1 MKRNA
6 IALIMLLSSCGSLA
20 INQKVLA
27 EVLSD
32 QIEASAELIQVETET
47 DAEKKDASS
56 IVTPYSNFDTTVEV
70 EKDKEKENNLIEES
84 IDKDEDTTVEIEKEK
99 VEVEEN
105 KLPPEITETDSV
117 PNTNIK
123 PETIATSAA
132 VQILNL
138 TSGDILDNS
147 VTQVIVQF
155 PQQGTLELSVNGKL
169 VDDKLLGRSETDGE
183 KKVITQTW
191 YGVALRE
198 GENILTAKVTVG
210 DKIEETS
217 LRLQVRG
224 EPKTLKIETEGT
236 RVPAD
241 GRSTIAVTG
250 KLLDR
255 QGNIAKRQTIITLN
269 TSAGQFIGADRDPDV
284 PGFQIETKDGEFTAT
299 LRANTEAQTVRVSA
313 QTNNNL
319 NGYTQIQFETALRQ
333 DELITGVVNIRI
345 GARGTD
351 YYSSFRD
358 FLPEDRDN
366 GAEFDIDSAVFA
378 TGTIGDW
385 QFTGAYNSDRALN
398 KDCDCENRLF
408 RAEQANDRAYPVYGD
423 SSTSEVVTPSTDSVY
438 LRFERT
444 NDIKGANPDYF
455 MWGDYNSEEF
465 ATESQE
471 YSSFSRQ
478 LHGFKGNYNFG
489 DLEVTGFYANNVEG
503 FQRDTIIPDGTS
515 GDYFLSRRL
524 LVAGSEEVYLELE
537 ELDRPGT
544 VIKRERLERG
554 NDYSIDYDRGTLFF
568 TEPLFKTETDDEG
581 KVLVRRIVTTYE
593 FENDATNT
601 SIYGGRVRYYLDRE
615 QDTKSWIGATF
626 IQEDKDIQD
635 FQLFGFD
642 AQIALGKDAN
652 FLAEY
657 AQSSNFVEFRGN
669 IEGSAYRFEL
679 DGKITDDITGKAFY
693 RTVDAGFSNNATTS
707 FVPGQTRYGAKVQA
721 SLTSTTKLN
730 ISYDHEDNFGVAPR
744 LIDDVTEFL
753 DPLQEAIP
761 GNAVDNSL
769 TTITAGISQR
779 IDTATLA
786 IDWVWRDREDR
797 IAPNFL
803 ATSSSQLRSRF
814 TLPITKDLTFQAIN
828 ETTLSSDQDA
838 VANDRTGLQMNWRI
852 IDGISL
858 NVAQNW
864 YTNGTYAGQSITSA
878 GINADYKIWD
888 DTTVTGR
895 YTILSGINGVGGQ
908 GSIGLKQNW
917 NVAPGLRLDFG
928 YEYVMDDFFGRDA
941 SGSKF
946 AQPYAFGQSASS
958 LGFSGGSSYSV
969 GIEYSDNP
977 DFKASARYQYRT
989 SSGGSNQVITG
1000 NITGKILPELTALVS
1015 YNQTGAAN
1023 QLYEA
1028 LDDTINLRVGLAYRD
1043 PNNDSFNALLRY
1055 EYRQNPS
1062 TIPDTILDDLG
1073 KGYHAHV
1080 FSAEAI
1086 YSPAWDWE
1094 FYGKYAFR
1102 SSTTF
1107 LASDYT
1113 ASSTVSLAQLRATYR
1128 FDYSWDITGEAR
1140 WIFQPSADY
1149 SETGFLAEIGYYL
1162 TPQIRLSAGYAFGK
1176 IDDGDFSGSRT
1187 ANGPYFGV
1195 TLKLNGLLDGFG
1207 EQEVTPPQQQE
1218 SVVSGG
1224 KGD

>member
-1 MKRNA
+1 MKRSA

-20 INQKVLA
+20 IDRQVLA
-27 EVLSD
+27 EAIPTQLD
-32 QIEASAELIQVETET
+32 LNTELIQVETKT
-47 DAEKKDASS
+47 D
-56 IVTPYSNFDTTVEV
+56 
-70 EKDKEKENNLIEES
+70 KENNLSAE
-84 IDKDEDTTVEIEKEK
+84 
-99 VEVEEN
+99 
-105 KLPPEITETDSV
+105 PTETDKENNSIAE
-117 PNTNIK
+117 PTETDKENNSIAEPTEIKTETNNTSKN
-123 PETIATSAA
+123 ETIANSA
-132 VQILNL
+132 VVKILNL

-169 VDDKLLGRSETDGE
+169 VDDNLLGRSETDGE
-183 KKVITQTW
+183 KKIITQTW
-191 YGVALRE
+191 YGVALQE
-198 GENILTAKVTVG
+198 GENILTARVTVG

-241 GRSTIAVTG
+241 GRSTIQVKG

-255 QGNIAKRQTIITLN
+255 LGNISKREAIVTLT
-269 TSAGQFIGADRDPDV
+269 TSAGEFIGADNDPDV
-284 PGFQIETKDGEFTAT
+284 LGFQVKVKDGEFIAT
-299 LRANTEAQTVRVSA
+299 LRANTQAQTVRIAA
-313 QTNNNL
+313 QTNSL
-319 NGYTQIQFETALRQ
+319 SGYTQLQFETALRQ
-333 DELITGVVNIRI
+333 DALVTGVVNLRV

-358 FLPEDRDN
+358 FLPADRDN
-366 GAEFDIDSAVFA
+366 DTTVDFESSVFA
-378 TGTIGDW
+378 TGSIGDW
-385 QFTGAYNSDRALN
+385 KFTGAYNSDRALN
-398 KDCDCENRLF
+398 KDCDCNNRLF
-408 RAEQANDRAYPVYGD
+408 RAEQANDRVYPVYGD
-423 SSTSEVVTPSTDSVY
+423 SSSSEVVTPSTDSVY

-444 NDIKGANPDYF
+444 NDITGANPDYF

-471 YSSFSRQ
+471 YSAFSRQ
-478 LHGFKGNYNFG
+478 LHGFKGNYNLG
-489 DLEVTGFYANNVEG
+489 DLEMTGFYANNVEG
-503 FQRDTIIPDGTS
+503 FQRDTIVPDGTS

-544 VIKRERLERG
+544 VIKRERLARG

-581 KVLVRRIVTTYE
+581 KVLVRHIVTTYE
-593 FENDATNT
+593 FENDTANT
-601 SIYGGRVRYYLDRE
+601 SIYGGRLRYYIDRE

-642 AQIALGKDAN
+642 ARIALGKNAH

-657 AQSSNFVEFRGN
+657 ARSSNFVEFQGN
-669 IEGSAYRFEL
+669 VEGSAYRFEL
-679 DGKITDDITGKAFY
+679 DGKITDAITGKAYY
-693 RTVDAGFSNNATTS
+693 RTVDAGFSNDATTS
-707 FVPGQTRYGAKVQA
+707 FVPGQTRYGAKLQA

-730 ISYDHEDNFGVAPR
+730 LSYDHEDNFGVAPR
-744 LIDDVTEFL
+744 LIENVTEFL
-753 DPLQEAIP
+753 NPLENAIP
-761 GNAVDNSL
+761 GNEVDNSL

-786 IDWVWRDREDR
+786 VDWVWRNREDR

-803 ATSSSQLRSRF
+803 NTTSSQLRSRF

-838 VANDRTGLQMNWRI
+838 IANDRTGLQMNWRI

-878 GINADYKIWD
+878 GLNADYKIWD
-888 DTTVTGR
+888 DTTITGR
-895 YTILSGINGVGGQ
+895 YTILSGINGMGGQ
-908 GSIGLKQNW
+908 GAIGLKQNW
-917 NVAPGLRLDFG
+917 NIAPGLRLDFG
-928 YEYVMDDFFGRDA
+928 YEYVMDDFFGRSA

-946 AQPYAFGQSASS
+946 IQPYAFGQSASS

-989 SSGGSNQVITG
+989 SSGGSNQVITA
-1000 NITGKILPELTALVS
+1000 NITGKILPELTALAS

-1023 QLYEA
+1023 QLYEG
-1028 LDDTINLRVGLAYRD
+1028 LDDTINFKVGLAYRD

-1062 TIPDTILDDLG
+1062 TIPDNILDDLG

-1086 YSPAWDWE
+1086 YSPSWDWE

-1107 LASDYT
+1107 LANDYT

-1187 ANGPYFGV
+1187 ADGPYFGV